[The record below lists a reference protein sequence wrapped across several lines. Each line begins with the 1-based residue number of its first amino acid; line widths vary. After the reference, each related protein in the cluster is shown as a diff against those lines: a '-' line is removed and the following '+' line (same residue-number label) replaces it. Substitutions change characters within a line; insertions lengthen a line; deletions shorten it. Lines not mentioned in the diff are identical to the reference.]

1 MARMIPPIID
11 GQVNSDGE
19 RDLFHAFKT
28 SAETSDWV
36 VLHSLDIAKHQT
48 QVVGE
53 IDFVIIVP
61 RLGVVCLEVK
71 ACRSLEIVDG
81 RWRYGQNKNWDSRGP
96 FKQASRAMQSL
107 RGQIYKKHP
116 KLRNVVF
123 WSAVAFTHMS
133 FDSSSTEWHR
143 WQSIDRDYIR
153 SRGIV
158 ATILGVLKNG
168 RIRLA
173 QTPTAK
179 WFKPEND
186 KPNGEEIDY
195 LINVLRP
202 NFESY
207 ESPKDRIQRVHAE
220 AKRYTEDQFRAL
232 DFAEDNERV
241 VFAGPAGTG
250 KTLLAIESARRAAR
264 LGRRTLFLC
273 YNELL
278 GDWLEKEIA
287 PLAPIVEF
295 DRVAR
300 RMLSTSGLRAKED
313 PMFWAKELPLAA
325 VAALKDDPEGSLRQY
340 EELIVDEAQ
349 DFLRGGFIEFL
360 DHCVDG
366 GLEQG
371 RVRLFGDFE
380 RQAVYQSAELTLAE
394 LKEGWIQDLASFR
407 LRDNCRNT
415 PRVAA
420 LAGHLGGLDPGYR
433 SVLRQ
438 DDLIDPIII
447 EYANDAEQPG
457 KLIDA
462 LLELLDEGFEVAQIV
477 VLSMRSKGMCMDKA
491 LGNASS
497 FQYFGAGKVGK
508 SGVFSS
514 SVRRFKGL
522 EAPVIVLTDIESI
535 SSDEAQTLLYVGVT
549 RTLGKLVLLV
559 RKDAKLE
566 LLNKISDGVK

>member
-1 MARMIPPIID
+1 M
-11 GQVNSDGE
+11 V
-19 RDLFHAFKT
+19 
-28 SAETSDWV
+28 
-36 VLHSLDIAKHQT
+36 
-48 QVVGE
+48 
-53 IDFVIIVP
+53 
-61 RLGVVCLEVK
+61 
-71 ACRSLEIVDG
+71 
-81 RWRYGQNKNWDSRGP
+81 
-96 FKQASRAMQSL
+96 
-107 RGQIYKKHP
+107 
-116 KLRNVVF
+116 
-123 WSAVAFTHMS
+123 
-133 FDSSSTEWHR
+133 
-143 WQSIDRDYIR
+143 
-153 SRGIV
+153 
-158 ATILGVLKNG
+158 
-168 RIRLA
+168 
-173 QTPTAK
+173 
-179 WFKPEND
+179 
-186 KPNGEEIDY
+186 
-195 LINVLRP
+195 NVLRP

-207 ESPKDRIQRVHAE
+207 ESPKARIQRVRAE

-232 DFAEDNERV
+232 DFAQDNERV

-295 DRVAR
+295 ARVAR

-325 VAALKDDPEGSLRQY
+325 VAALKDAPEGSLRQY

-360 DHCVDG
+360 DHCVAG
-366 GLEQG
+366 GLEKG

-380 RQAVYQSAELTLAE
+380 RQAVYHSAELTLAE

-420 LAGHLGGLDPGYR
+420 LAGDLGGLDPDYR

-447 EYANDAEQPG
+447 EYENDAEQPG
-457 KLIDA
+457 KLMDA
-462 LLELLDEGFEVAQIV
+462 LLELLDEGYEIAEIV
-477 VLSMRSKGMCMDKA
+477 VLSMRSKEMCMDKA
-491 LGNASS
+491 SGDAPNARNL
-497 FQYFGAGKVGK
+497 GAGKSAKNGA
-508 SGVFSS
+508 FSS

-535 SSDEAQTLLYVGVT
+535 SSDEAQTLLYVAVT
-549 RTLGKLVLLV
+549 RALSKLVLLMH
-559 RKDAKLE
+559 KDAKKDF
-566 LLNKISDGVK
+566 LNKISDDVR

>member
-1 MARMIPPIID
+1 MAKMIPPIID
-11 GQVNSDGE
+11 GQIISDGE
-19 RDLFHAFKT
+19 HDLFQAFKT
-28 SAETSDWV
+28 SADTSDWV
-36 VLHSLDIAKHQT
+36 VLHSLDVAKHQT

-61 RLGVVCLEVK
+61 QLGVVCLEVK

-81 RWRYGQNKNWDSRGP
+81 RWRYGQNKKWDSRGP

-107 RGQIYKKHP
+107 REQISKKHP

-133 FDSSSTEWHR
+133 FASSSPEWHH
-143 WQSIDRDYIR
+143 WQLIDQDYIK

-186 KPNGEEIDY
+186 KPNGDEIDY

-207 ESPKDRIQRVHAE
+207 ESPKARIQRVRAE

-241 VFAGPAGTG
+241 VFSGPAGTG

-278 GDWLEKEIA
+278 GDWLENEIA

-300 RMLSTSGLRAKED
+300 RMLSVSGLRAKED
-313 PMFWAKELPLAA
+313 PNFWAKELPLAA
-325 VAALKDDPEGSLRQY
+325 VAALQDDPEGSLRQY

-349 DFLRGGFIEFL
+349 DFLRDGFLEFL

-380 RQAVYQSAELTLAE
+380 RQAVYHSAELTLSE

-407 LRDNCRNT
+407 LRNNCRNT

-420 LAGHLGGLDPGYR
+420 LAGQLGGLDPDYQ

-438 DDLIDPIII
+438 DDLIDPMII
-447 EYANDAEQPG
+447 EYEDEAEQPG
-457 KLIDA
+457 KLMDA
-462 LLELLDEGFEVAQIV
+462 LLELLDEGFGVAEIV
-477 VLSMRSKGMCMDKA
+477 VLSMRSKKMCMDKA
-491 LGNASS
+491 LGDAPNS
-497 FQYFGAGKVGK
+497 QNFGAVKTAK
-508 SGVFSS
+508 NGVFSS

-522 EAPVIVLTDIESI
+522 EAPVIVLTDVESI
-535 SSDEAQTLLYVGVT
+535 SSDEAQTLLYVAVT
-549 RTLGKLVLLV
+549 RTLSKLVLLM
-559 RKDAKLE
+559 RKDAKKE
-566 LLNKISDGVK
+566 FLNKISEGMR